1 MAKKKEKLFGKNK
14 AQWIHVQK
22 RCLQRTGIEMTR
34 ELSNQLVGK
43 ITSGHPEA
51 TFIERQSN
59 RVTIWD
65 IKHEV
70 NGKPITFRAV
80 YDKMRK
86 NIVTI
91 LNNAEKSCLPVL
103 DFPTIPASRQKAEE
117 EKDV

>member
-1 MAKKKEKLFGKNK
+1 MKKKQKLFGKDK
-14 AQWIHVQK
+14 AQWLHVQR
-22 RCLQRTGIEMTR
+22 RCLQRTGIEMTK

-59 RVTIWD
+59 RVTVWD
-65 IKHEV
+65 IKHEI
-70 NGKPITFRAV
+70 NGEDITFRAV

-91 LNNAEKSCLPVL
+91 LNNAEKSCSLTL
-103 DFPTIPASRQKAEE
+103 DFPTMVAIRQKAEE